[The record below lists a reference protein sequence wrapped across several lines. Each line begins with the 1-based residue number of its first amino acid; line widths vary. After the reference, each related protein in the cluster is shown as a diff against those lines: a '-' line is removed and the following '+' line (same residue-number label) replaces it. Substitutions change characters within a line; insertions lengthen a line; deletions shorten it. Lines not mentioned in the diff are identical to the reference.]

1 MKSGFNKRV
10 RLLICV
16 CACMGSFAIAKDKE
30 KTKQPGSKVVDSGS
44 FGVFSSGT
52 RVATETF
59 SIEQS
64 STGSRISSQ
73 FKSAQG
79 EQVAEQT
86 SEMELTPSTDLRT
99 YEWKETSPE
108 KTAAS
113 VAPND
118 AFLVETFTNGSD
130 SKTHDQN
137 FLLPASTAIL
147 DDYFFI
153 HRELLAWKYLAS
165 ACKQAGGA
173 PTCPLHQKVQ
183 FGTLNPHARNS
194 MAVAIEF
201 AGRDKVSIRGAQ
213 VELSKF
219 LLSSEAGDWAFWL
232 DDNLKLV
239 RLVSDGG
246 TEVVRD

>member
-1 MKSGFNKRV
+1 MKSPLIRKIVSLACISACVGGF
-10 RLLICV
+10 
-16 CACMGSFAIAKDKE
+16 AAAKDKE
-30 KTKQPGSKVVDSGS
+30 KTKQPGTKIVDSGS

-64 STGSRISSQ
+64 TIGSRISSQ

-79 EQVAEQT
+79 EQVAEQS
-86 SEMELTPSTDLRT
+86 SEMQLTPSTDLRL

-108 KTAAS
+108 KMTAS

-118 AFLVETFTNGSD
+118 AFLVETFTSGSD

-165 ACKQAGGA
+165 ACKQTGGT

-194 MAVAIEF
+194 MAVTIEF
-201 AGRDKVSIRGAQ
+201 AGRDKVSIRGSE

-219 LLSSEAGDWAFWL
+219 MLGTESGDWAFWL
-232 DDNLKLV
+232 DDHLKLV
-239 RLVSDGG
+239 RLLSDGG